1 MNAAYII
8 EAINA
13 LRDADKGLMRCEDY
27 TYAERMRIADK
38 CLKAAYL
45 LQGAMDTVKVEVSA

>member
-1 MNAAYII
+1 MNAAHIV

-38 CLKAAYL
+38 CLKAAYV
-45 LQGAMDTVKVEVSA
+45 LQAAMDAIKVEVTA